1 MECAVHGVFIAAN
14 GYTDAVISECR
25 DVLNLKTVFLCS
37 LREFVLL
44 LQRQG
49 DLTVMLRR
57 KSQAAIVDKNPFV
70 EILS

>member
-1 MECAVHGVFIAAN
+1 MDLHSEAAKRLQPCA
-14 GYTDAVISECR
+14 